1 MTRALLAAALLA
13 GCTTTAQHVAQSYPS
28 GAVIIAGDM
37 GGNAAAYIARAQQL
51 RASGRPVVITDRCD
65 SSCTIYASL
74 PNACIAPGASLGL
87 HPSRLVWTVS
97 GQRFEAGPSPDSP
110 YYDHVTPQIAARVRA
125 MPFDWEQP
133 WRIQDTI
140 TFTTAPAYG
149 LRQC

>member
-13 GCTTTAQHVAQSYPS
+13 GCTTTAQHVAQSYPPN
-28 GAVIIAGDM
+28 AIIIGPDT

-51 RASGRPVVITDRCD
+51 RASGQPVVIAGDCH

-74 PNACIAPGASLGL
+74 PNACVAPGASLGL
-87 HPSRLVWTVS
+87 QPPRLVWTVS

-110 YYDHVTPQIAARVRA
+110 YYHHVTPQIAARVRA
-125 MPFDWEQP
+125 MPFDWEHP